1 MNAVPAHCKVEQ
13 PGCQAGVAAG
23 RPCGSLGFG
32 SVWVI
37 RKLLPLESARGM
49 LTFSCNASILEGGEK
64 RIRSSH
70 HPWLNIEFK
79 ASPGYN
85 ETLLKNQTKANK
97 PQLLTMFH
105 ELKDHLDRSVPSFP
119 VAFFSTLPSMCLS
132 SK

>member
-1 MNAVPAHCKVEQ
+1 MLSPLTAKWNSLAVRPVWRPAVWE
-13 PGCQAGVAAG
+13 
-23 RPCGSLGFG
+23 

-37 RKLLPLESARGM
+37 RKLLPLQSARGM

-85 ETLLKNQTKANK
+85 ETLLKNQTKPNK
-97 PQLLTMFH
+97 PQLLTMSH

-119 VAFFSTLPSMCLS
+119 VAFFSTLPS